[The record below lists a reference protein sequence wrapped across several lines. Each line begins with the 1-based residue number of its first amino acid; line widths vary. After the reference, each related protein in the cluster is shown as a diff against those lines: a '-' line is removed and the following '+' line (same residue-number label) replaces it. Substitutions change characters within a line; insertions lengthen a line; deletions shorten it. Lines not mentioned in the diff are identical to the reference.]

1 MKKFL
6 TSVLIIITV
15 LSLCN
20 TAFAEKIMKKED
32 ATTYTIIVNNKVLDL
47 SSLPLTPYEKIGTVI
62 IPLRQTSE
70 ALGYKVDWN
79 AETMSITS
87 DDGYIQKATLYN
99 KTAIATF
106 EGKLQIIDMSREIKN
121 TVATT
126 IHDGYTYVPMEFFVE
141 FLNDITIENNVIKIA
156 PSKAELCT
164 INME

>member
-1 MKKFL
+1 
-6 TSVLIIITV
+6 
-15 LSLCN
+15 
-20 TAFAEKIMKKED
+20 
-32 ATTYTIIVNNKVLDL
+32 
-47 SSLPLTPYEKIGTVI
+47 
-62 IPLRQTSE
+62 
-70 ALGYKVDWN
+70 
-79 AETMSITS
+79 MSITI

-126 IHDGYTYVPMEFFVE
+126 IHDGYTYVPMEFFME

>member
-1 MKKFL
+1 
-6 TSVLIIITV
+6 
-15 LSLCN
+15 
-20 TAFAEKIMKKED
+20 
-32 ATTYTIIVNNKVLDL
+32 
-47 SSLPLTPYEKIGTVI
+47 
-62 IPLRQTSE
+62 
-70 ALGYKVDWN
+70 
-79 AETMSITS
+79 MSITI